1 MLNKKAIAAFAAA
14 ATLVSG
20 LAIATPAL
28 ADKPVTNGESEVKE
42 LNVTFKFTKGDDSV
56 TSRSFKVYCKDG
68 KYGLSKDDIKYGADS
83 IAYSVFNE
91 AKANNNKFASV
102 KGFAFPTTINA
113 GENTV
118 QVSDNAASNDEEHSE
133 EDLQKQAQKQL
144 DDANKISE
152 LAQKAEKEGLTFA
165 AKQIRKAKTVEGAQ
179 TLLAEAEK
187 AAIETLAQK
196 AEKEGFTFVA
206 KYIRKAKTV
215 EGARALLAEAEKN
228 KKQKPTPVPPAPV
241 PSQPSGNGTGNGTGT
256 GTGTGAAAGNT
267 NNNKTTKNAAS
278 TSAPLAKTGA
288 AVALMA
294 VAASVLAGMG
304 AALRKIRH

>member
-28 ADKPVTNGESEVKE
+28 ADKPVANEGSEVKE

-68 KYGLSKDDIKYGADS
+68 KYGFSKDDIKYGADS
-83 IAYSVFNE
+83 IAYSVFEE
-91 AKANNNKFASV
+91 AKNNNEKFKNV
-102 KGFAFPTTINA
+102 KGVAFPTTINA
-113 GENTV
+113 GENAV
-118 QVSDNAASNDEEHSE
+118 QVSDTAASNDEEHSE

-256 GTGTGAAAGNT
+256 GAAAGNT